1 MVLLFWVLFGL
12 IFLVAPAL
20 GAYWLW
26 SQRRQERAGWAAVQD
41 HPEEYERVP
50 CDPCKGTGFARGL
63 AGPGPERSYLANRCP
78 VCHGEGWLMVKKDP
92 ERVRDT
98 PPKANVAASYA
109 SGATPESTGEV
120 PQDEWLALETSDAPT
135 APTAPTAPDEMDDI
149 I

>member
-26 SQRRQERAGWAAVQD
+26 AQRRQERAGWAAVQD

-50 CDPCKGTGFARGL
+50 CGPCKGTGFARGL